1 MSHTK
6 DKQVYERFISD
17 YLEHIQEACAFCTT
31 ENQII
36 TYAKAHIPE
45 FVEALSV
52 KKALQLH
59 DYLMYVTETRKDNR
73 IPLYVYSGGDR
84 IISVTRYLQKYIDLE
99 LAKQYA

>member
-1 MSHTK
+1 MSHVK

-17 YLEHIQEACAFCTT
+17 YLEHIQESCAFCET
-31 ENQII
+31 EEQII
-36 TYAKAHIPE
+36 TYAKTHIPE

-59 DYLMYVTETRKDNR
+59 DYLMCITETRKDNR
-73 IPLYVYSGGDR
+73 IPIYVYSGGDR